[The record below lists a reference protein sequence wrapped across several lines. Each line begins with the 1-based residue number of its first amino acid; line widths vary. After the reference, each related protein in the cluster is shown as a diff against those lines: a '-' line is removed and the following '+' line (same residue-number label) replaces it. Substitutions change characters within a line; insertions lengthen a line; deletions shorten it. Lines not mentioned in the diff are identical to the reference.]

1 MQVRLSSRH
10 RETMDLL
17 QIMNIEIDLLEQG
30 YAVTSGIDM
39 RGITVYID
47 RPSEATWLALKYPE
61 LKVKVI
67 DDAD

>member
-1 MQVRLSSRH
+1 MRVRISCGS
-10 RETMDLL
+10 RETLDLL

-47 RPSEATWLALKYPE
+47 KPSEATWLALKYPE
-61 LKVKVI
+61 LRVKVM